1 MALTYEIKNFSN
13 EGQQKFVGFIITD
26 ENGHV
31 FVIDKRV
38 DLADGKTDEQYI
50 QDALG
55 LAQAEINEWQ
65 ESFAHVGKKFNP
77 ETGKF
82 E

>member
-1 MALTYEIKNFSN
+1 MALSYEIKDFKN
-13 EGQQKFVGFIITD
+13 EDGQKFVGFIITD
-26 ENGHV
+26 ESGNV

-38 DLADGKTDEQYI
+38 DIAESKTDEQYI

-77 ETGKF
+77 ETGAF